1 MSKVVAFVYLTLDG
15 ACRRPDGR
23 TRTAEAASSTVAG
36 RTLHGSGPGQDGR
49 RGHGQDPGPGFRAAD
64 LRGLLLVL
72 AQLGPGTV
80 SGALRS
86 GRRAAAQA
94 LGRSDA

>member
-1 MSKVVAFVYLTLDG
+1 MQAPG
-15 ACRRPDGR
+15 RPDEDRRGGFGHGGW
-23 TRTAEAASSTVAG
+23 AG
-36 RTLHGSGPGQDGR
+36 RYMDPVLGSMAGQGMAKTR
-49 RGHGQDPGPGFRAAD
+49 ALGFQAAD

-80 SGALRS
+80 SGVLRS
-86 GRRAAAQA
+86 GRRAAAEA